1 MSAILSPWSGAPFLT
16 SVSRTRTK
24 YCPSETTKSTHE
36 GSSLGW
42 PEATSPD
49 GRPNTIQVAG
59 KTAYFLHDQKTRRQ
73 LRIRRVQD
81 LQAGGHH
88 DPLFRDCLGRGGER
102 VLRSAPCGARW
113 CSFDP
118 P

>member
-49 GRPNTIQVAG
+49 GRPNTIQVAE
-59 KTAYFLHDQKTRRQ
+59 KTAYFLHDQETRRQ
-73 LRIRRVQD
+73 APQDPTSSRSTSRR
-81 LQAGGHH
+81 
-88 DPLFRDCLGRGGER
+88 
-102 VLRSAPCGARW
+102 
-113 CSFDP
+113 P
-118 P
+118 PPPVSGLSRKRR